1 MEHRE
6 LIERIFDEI
15 INRGNVDAADELMAD
30 DFVDH
35 GPMGDL
41 HGVDEFKQMV
51 AMWRAAVPD
60 VHCAVE
66 NVFADGEWAAWLV
79 RTTGTHTGEMM
90 GMPPSGKRIEL
101 VTPNIGRI
109 RDGRAVEHWADQSM
123 FQFLQQIGA
132 LPAPAAAGAPS

>member
-1 MEHRE
+1 MGHQE

-15 INRGNVDAADELMAD
+15 INRGNLDAADELMTED
-30 DFVDH
+30 YVDH
-35 GPMGDL
+35 GPMGAIQ
-41 HGVDEFKQMV
+41 GVEAFKQMI
-51 AMWRAAVPD
+51 AMWRSAVPD

-66 NVFADGEWAAWLV
+66 DLFSQGDLVAWIV

-90 GMPPSGKRIEL
+90 GIPASGRRIEL

-109 RDGRAVEHWADQSM
+109 RDGRAAEHWADQSM

-132 LPAPAAAGAPS
+132 LEQPGSSAAA